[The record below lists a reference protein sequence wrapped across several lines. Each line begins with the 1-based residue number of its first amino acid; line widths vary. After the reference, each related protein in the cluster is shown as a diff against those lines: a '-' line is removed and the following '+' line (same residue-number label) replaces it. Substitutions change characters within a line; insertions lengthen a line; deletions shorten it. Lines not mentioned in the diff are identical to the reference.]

1 MQAQAFRLFTAALL
15 LLGLFVVGGIQAA
28 TESGE
33 TEVYWDAVCWIS
45 FTVHS
50 PIYLGTIDAT
60 AYATGYLEYIGPDG
74 EMFIRTNCADGY
86 TLEGEAIG
94 LTVPDGFVGDVLAD
108 FRWWVAKYD
117 IQGVDFVQETEAAYP
132 GLNQKVLVASS
143 TTPGN
148 DIVVMAYKYYVD
160 VDDIPGKYA
169 VQIRYTVT
177 SR

>member
-1 MQAQAFRLFTAALL
+1 MRAFRLLIASLL
-15 LLGLFVVGGIQAA
+15 LLGLLVAGGSRAA

-33 TEVYWDAVCWIS
+33 TEVYWEAICWIS
-45 FTVHS
+45 FTVHP
-50 PIYLGTIDAT
+50 PISLGTIDAA
-60 AYATGYLEYIGPDG
+60 AYSTGYLEYIGPDG
-74 EMFIRTNCADGY
+74 EMLIHTNCADGY

-94 LTVPDGFVGDVLAD
+94 LTVPEGFVGDVLAD

-117 IQGVDFVQETEAAYP
+117 IHGVDFVQETETAFP

-143 TTPGN
+143 TSQGS
-148 DIVVMAYKYYVD
+148 DVVVMAYKYYID
-160 VDDIPGKYA
+160 IDDIPGRYA